1 MMDAVAEEHPLR
13 ISLEL
18 GEFPACTVTVV
29 VLKDILKDLANLEII
44 LVVLHP
50 DDVTAIFR
58 RFGKMIHI
66 FLLLKCE
73 SFPARHLIPHYLEVR
88 EFVHQ
93 ILEILF
99 RRFVPAREGGC
110 GQACKCN
117 HFKYCLLHI
126 SFIDN
131 FTKQKAN
138 IRKIYI
144 FALFEKI

>member
-58 RFGKMIHI
+58 RFGKINTPKVFLDTI
-66 FLLLKCE
+66 FPISK
-73 SFPARHLIPHYLEVR
+73 
-88 EFVHQ
+88 FV
-93 ILEILF
+93 
-99 RRFVPAREGGC
+99 
-110 GQACKCN
+110 
-117 HFKYCLLHI
+117 
-126 SFIDN
+126 S
-131 FTKQKAN
+131 
-138 IRKIYI
+138 
-144 FALFEKI
+144 